1 MYRAFDLK
9 VTNKEIEDVVKYNS
23 TEQIKLWNNIGWQCK
38 QELRFHIFQGI

>member
-23 TEQIKLWNNIGWQCK
+23 TEQIKLWNNIGWHANKNLKMNITIC
-38 QELRFHIFQGI
+38 